1 MAIIV
6 NGQRIN
12 GETIHEEAERMRP
25 EYEKAFAEEPPAERE
40 AKLQQWARDNAIE
53 RVLIEQAAKA
63 DTEPLPQD
71 ELQKAL
77 EAAKEHADPVRVRTE
92 EAMGED
98 QLREQVELQLRIRR
112 LMAGVAEAVPDPS
125 DEAVQAYYD
134 EHKGELMAPE
144 RIHAAHVVMH
154 VDSGTPPEVAEAK
167 LRDARKK
174 LEAGADF
181 SEVADNDSDC
191 QDPGG
196 DLGWF
201 PRGQMV
207 EEFENTVWK
216 MKPGE
221 TSDIFATRFGFH
233 IVRVIERKAAAP
245 YDLEEVE
252 DHVRETIRRQ
262 MSDEAVEKFLDS
274 LREKATVE
282 EA

>member
-6 NGQRIN
+6 NGERIDD
-12 GETIHEEAERMRP
+12 ETIHEEAERMRP
-25 EYEKAFAEEPPAERE
+25 EYEKAFAEEAPAERE

-53 RVLIEQAAKA
+53 RLLIEQAAKA

-77 EAAKEHADPVRVRTE
+77 EAAKEHAD
-92 EAMGED
+92 EAMAED
-98 QLREQVELQLRIRR
+98 QLREEVELNLRINR
-112 LMAGVAEAVPDPS
+112 LMAGVVEAVPDPS

-134 EHKGELMAPE
+134 EHKQELMAPE

-167 LRDARKK
+167 LKEARKR
-174 LEAGADF
+174 LQDGADF
-181 SEVADNDSDC
+181 GEVADNDSDC

-233 IVRVIERKAAAP
+233 IVRVIERKTAAP

-252 DHVRETIRRQ
+252 GHIREHLAGQMREETI
-262 MSDEAVEKFLDS
+262 EKYLDG
-274 LREKATVE
+274 LREKATIE

>member
-6 NGQRIN
+6 NGQRIDD
-12 GETIHEEAERMRP
+12 ETIHEEAERMRP
-25 EYEKAFAEEPPAERE
+25 EYEKAFAEEAPAERE
-40 AKLQQWARDNAIE
+40 AKLQQWARDNAVE

-77 EAAKEHADPVRVRTE
+77 EAAKEHAE
-92 EAMGED
+92 ETMAED
-98 QLREQVELQLRIRR
+98 QLREEVELHLRTRR
-112 LMAGVAEAVPDPS
+112 LMDGVVEAVPDPS

-134 EHKGELMAPE
+134 EHKQEFMAPE

-154 VDSGTPPEVAEAK
+154 VDANTPPEVAEAK
-167 LRDARKK
+167 LKEAQKR

-181 SEVADNDSDC
+181 GEVADNDSDC
-191 QDPGG
+191 QDSGG

-216 MKPGE
+216 MNPGE

-233 IVRVIERKAAAP
+233 IVRVLERKAAAP
-245 YDLEEVE
+245 YALEEVA
-252 DHVRETIRRQ
+252 DHIRERLAGQAREETI
-262 MSDEAVEKFLDS
+262 EKYLDG
-274 LREKATVE
+274 LREKATIE